1 MIDYIVK
8 GGIMMVPIL
17 CCSVIALA
25 ISLERFYSLRES
37 RIHPPEFVAKMKKV
51 LNEDMVQE
59 AIAICSHNVWPIA
72 KIMEAGILK
81 RDQPRDHIKETI
93 EHAGKKEADK
103 LHRYLAVLATI
114 AIISPLLGLLGTVTG
129 MIKVFQI
136 ISLQGV
142 GHPTALAAGISEALV
157 TTAAGL
163 VVAIPTLV
171 VHNYFLKKANAYIL
185 EMESTSMELLDILEE
200 RTREHD
206 RRGGGQDE
214 FFGQ

>member
-1 MIDYIVK
+1 MIDYLVK
-8 GGIMMVPIL
+8 GGIIMIPIL
-17 CCSVIALA
+17 FCSVIAVA
-25 ISLERFYSLRES
+25 ITLERFYFLRQS
-37 RIHPPEFVAKMKKV
+37 RIHPSEFVAKMKKV
-51 LNEDMVQE
+51 LNEGLVQE

-81 RDQPRDHIKETI
+81 RDQPRAHIKEAI
-93 EHAGKKEADK
+93 EHTGKKEADK
-103 LHRYLAVLATI
+103 LHRYLAVLSTI
-114 AIISPLLGLLGTVTG
+114 AVISPLLGLLGTVAG
-129 MIKVFQI
+129 MIKVFQV

-142 GHPTALAAGISEALV
+142 GHPTALAAGISEALI

-200 RTREHD
+200 NSKVHHNTGG
-206 RRGGGQDE
+206 RR
-214 FFGQ
+214 